1 MLKRKIEAKLIE
13 WKNNKDKVCLM
24 IKGARQ
30 VGKTFIV
37 NKFAKENYKYYTYI
51 NFIENPEYSSIFEG
65 NLNVDN
71 LIKQMS
77 IRIENAQLE
86 PYKTLIF
93 LDEIQMCPKART
105 ALKFFSI
112 DKRFDV
118 IASGSLLGI
127 NYKEV
132 PSFPVGYVEHL
143 EMFSLDFEE
152 FLWAN
157 NISEK
162 SILDIKDYYEK
173 KEKVP
178 TAIHSKM
185 MELFKEY
192 IIVGGMPR
200 VVTEYINTKNFAKV
214 LKLQRSIIQDYE
226 DDIAKYA
233 DNLEK
238 VRAKACFNS
247 IPKQL
252 AKEYKKFQ
260 YSVVEKKSTA
270 KKYSSSIKWLKD
282 AGIINICHNISNIEL
297 PLEGNAKEDCFK
309 IYMADTGLLTAM
321 LEDGTQEDI
330 INGNLGI
337 YKGAIFEN
345 IIADIFAKSGK
356 KLYYYERDSKLEIDF
371 VIRYNRKAVPVE
383 VKSADNTKAKSLE
396 SLFNKNLISTA
407 IKLSSKN
414 VTGTEKILSFPLYMA
429 MFI

>member
-1 MLKRKIEAKLIE
+1 MLRRKIEKKLIE
-13 WKNNKDKVCLM
+13 WKNNKDKTCLM

-37 NKFAKENYKYYTYI
+37 NKFANENYKYYTYI
-51 NFIENPEYSSIFEG
+51 NFIENPEYTEIFEG

-71 LIKQMS
+71 LIKQIS
-77 IRIENAQLE
+77 IRVDDAQLE
-86 PYKTLIF
+86 PYETLIF

-157 NISEK
+157 NITES
-162 SILDIKDYYEK
+162 SISNVKEYYEK

-178 TAIHSKM
+178 LAIHTKM
-185 MELFKEY
+185 LELFKEY

-200 VVTEYINTKNFAKV
+200 VVMEYINTKNFSKV
-214 LKLQRSIIQDYE
+214 LKLQRDIIIDYE

-260 YSVVEKKSTA
+260 YSVVEKNSTA

-309 IYMADTGLLTAM
+309 IYMADTGLLMAM
-321 LEDGTQEDI
+321 LDDGAQEDI
-330 INGNLGI
+330 IDGNLGI

-345 IIADIFAKSGK
+345 IVADIFAKSGK

-371 VIRYNRKAVPVE
+371 VIRYKRKAVPVE
-383 VKSADNTKAKSLE
+383 VKSADNTKAKSLD
-396 SLFNKNLISTA
+396 SLFKNNKISSA
-407 IKLSSKN
+407 IKLSAKN
-414 VTGTEKILSFPLYMA
+414 VSGKDKILSFPLYMA

>member
-157 NISEK
+157 NISAR
-162 SILDIKDYYEK
+162 SISDLKEYYEK

-185 MELFKEY
+185 MEQFKEY

-238 VRAKACFNS
+238 VRARACFNS

-330 INGNLGI
+330 IDGNLGI

>member
-1 MLKRKIEAKLIE
+1 MLKRKIEEKLIE
-13 WKNNKDKVCLM
+13 WKKNKDKSCLI

-37 NKFAKENYKYYTYI
+37 DKFAKENYEYYTYI
-51 NFIENPEYSSIFEG
+51 NFIENPEYNEIFEG
-65 NLNVDN
+65 SLNVDN

-77 IRIENAQLE
+77 IRVENAQIE

-105 ALKFFSI
+105 ALKFFAT

-143 EMFSLDFEE
+143 EMYSLDFEE

-157 NISEK
+157 KISENSIEDLK
-162 SILDIKDYYEK
+162 SYFINREMI
-173 KEKVP
+173 P
-178 TAIHSKM
+178 NAIHTKM
-185 MELFKEY
+185 MELFREY

-200 VVTEYINTKNFAKV
+200 VVTEFINTKNFSKV
-214 LKLQRSIIQDYE
+214 LKLQRSIILDYE

-233 DNLEK
+233 DNTGK
-238 VRAKACFNS
+238 ARAKACFES
-247 IPKQL
+247 IPRQL
-252 AKEYKKFQ
+252 AKVYKKFQ
-260 YSVVEKKSTA
+260 YSVVEKNSTA
-270 KKYSSSIKWLKD
+270 KKYADSIKWLKD
-282 AGIINICHNISNIEL
+282 AGIINICHNLSNIDL
-297 PLEGNAKEDCFK
+297 PLEGNAREDCFK
-309 IYMADTGLLTAM
+309 VYMADTGLLMAM
-321 LEDGTQEDI
+321 LEDGAQEDI
-330 INGNLGI
+330 IDGNLGI

-345 IIADIFAKSGK
+345 IVADIFSKSGK

-383 VKSADNTKAKSLE
+383 VKSADNTKAKSLN
-396 SLFNKNLISTA
+396 SLFEKNLISLA

-414 VTGTEKILSFPLYMA
+414 IGETEKILSYPLYMA

>member
-1 MLKRKIEAKLIE
+1 MLKRKIEEKLIE
-13 WKNNKDKVCLM
+13 WKNNKDKSCLI

-37 NKFAKENYKYYTYI
+37 DKFAKENYEYYTYI
-51 NFIENPEYSSIFEG
+51 NFIENPEYNEIFEG
-65 NLNVDN
+65 SLNVDN

-77 IRIENAQLE
+77 IRVENAQIE

-105 ALKFFSI
+105 ALKFFAT

-143 EMFSLDFEE
+143 EMYSLDFEE

-157 NISEK
+157 KISENSIEDLK
-162 SILDIKDYYEK
+162 SYFINREMI
-173 KEKVP
+173 P
-178 TAIHSKM
+178 NAIHTKM
-185 MELFKEY
+185 MELFREY

-200 VVTEYINTKNFAKV
+200 VVTEFINTKNFSKV
-214 LKLQRSIIQDYE
+214 LKLQRSIILDYE

-233 DNLEK
+233 DNTGK
-238 VRAKACFNS
+238 ARSKACFES
-247 IPKQL
+247 IPRQL
-252 AKEYKKFQ
+252 AKVYKKFQ
-260 YSVVEKKSTA
+260 YSVVEKNSTA
-270 KKYSSSIKWLKD
+270 KKYADSIKWLKD
-282 AGIINICHNISNIEL
+282 AGIINICHNLSNIDL
-297 PLEGNAKEDCFK
+297 PLEGNAREDCFK
-309 IYMADTGLLTAM
+309 VYMADTGLLMAM
-321 LEDGTQEDI
+321 LEDGAQEDI
-330 INGNLGI
+330 IDGNLGI

-345 IIADIFAKSGK
+345 IVADIFSKSGK

-383 VKSADNTKAKSLE
+383 VKSADNTKAKSLN
-396 SLFNKNLISTA
+396 SLFEKNLISLA

-414 VTGTEKILSFPLYMA
+414 IGETEKILSYPLYMA

>member
-13 WKNNKDKVCLM
+13 WKNNKNKVCLM

-71 LIKQMS
+71 LIKQIS
-77 IRIENAQLE
+77 IRVENAQLE

-132 PSFPVGYVEHL
+132 PSFPVGYIEHL

-162 SILDIKDYYEK
+162 SISDLKEYYEK

-371 VIRYNRKAVPVE
+371 VIRYNKKAVPVE
-383 VKSADNTKAKSLE
+383 VKSADTS
-396 SLFNKNLISTA
+396 
-407 IKLSSKN
+407 
-414 VTGTEKILSFPLYMA
+414 
-429 MFI
+429 

>member
-157 NISEK
+157 NISER
-162 SILDIKDYYEK
+162 SISDLKEYYEK

-185 MELFKEY
+185 MEQFKEY

-238 VRAKACFNS
+238 VRARACFNS

-330 INGNLGI
+330 IDGNLGI

>member
-157 NISEK
+157 NISER
-162 SILDIKDYYEK
+162 SISDLKEYYEK

-185 MELFKEY
+185 MEQFKEY

-238 VRAKACFNS
+238 VRARACFNS

-270 KKYSSSIKWLKD
+270 QKYSSSIKWLKD

-330 INGNLGI
+330 IDGNLGI

>member
-1 MLKRKIEAKLIE
+1 MLKRKIEEKLIE
-13 WKNNKDKVCLM
+13 WKKNKDKSCLI

-37 NKFAKENYKYYTYI
+37 DKFAKENYEYYTYI
-51 NFIENPEYSSIFEG
+51 NFIENPEYNEIFEG
-65 NLNVDN
+65 SLNVDN

-77 IRIENAQLE
+77 IRVENAQIE

-105 ALKFFSI
+105 ALKFFAT

-143 EMFSLDFEE
+143 EMYSLDFEE

-157 NISEK
+157 KISENSIEDLK
-162 SILDIKDYYEK
+162 SYFINREMI
-173 KEKVP
+173 P
-178 TAIHSKM
+178 NAIHTKM
-185 MELFKEY
+185 MELFREY

-200 VVTEYINTKNFAKV
+200 VVTEFINTKNFSKV
-214 LKLQRSIIQDYE
+214 IKLQRSIILDYE
-226 DDIAKYA
+226 DDISKYA
-233 DNLEK
+233 DNTGK
-238 VRAKACFNS
+238 ARAKACFES
-247 IPKQL
+247 IPRQL
-252 AKEYKKFQ
+252 AKVYKKFQ
-260 YSVVEKKSTA
+260 YSVVEKNSTA
-270 KKYSSSIKWLKD
+270 KKYADSIKWLKD
-282 AGIINICHNISNIEL
+282 AGIINICHNLSNIDL
-297 PLEGNAKEDCFK
+297 PLEGNAREDCFK
-309 IYMADTGLLTAM
+309 VYMADTGLLMAM
-321 LEDGTQEDI
+321 LEDGAQEDI
-330 INGNLGI
+330 IDGNLGI

-345 IIADIFAKSGK
+345 IIADIFSKSGK

-383 VKSADNTKAKSLE
+383 VKSADNTKAKSLN
-396 SLFNKNLISTA
+396 SLFEKNLISLA

-414 VTGTEKILSFPLYMA
+414 IGETEKILSYPLYMA

>member
-13 WKNNKDKVCLM
+13 WKNNKNKVCLM

-71 LIKQMS
+71 LIKQIS
-77 IRIENAQLE
+77 IRVENAQLE

-132 PSFPVGYVEHL
+132 PSFPVGYIEHL

-162 SILDIKDYYEK
+162 SISDLKEYYEK

-371 VIRYNRKAVPVE
+371 VIRYNKKAVPVE

-407 IKLSSKN
+407 IKLSGKN

>member
-1 MLKRKIEAKLIE
+1 MLKRKIEEKLIE
-13 WKNNKDKVCLM
+13 WKKNKDKVCLM

-51 NFIENPEYSSIFEG
+51 NFIENPEYSAIFEG
-65 NLNVDN
+65 NLNIDN
-71 LIKQMS
+71 LIKQIS
-77 IRIENAQLE
+77 IRVEGAQLE
-86 PYKTLIF
+86 PYKSLIF

-162 SILDIKDYYEK
+162 SILDIKKYYEK

-178 TAIHSKM
+178 LAIHSKM

-200 VVTEYINTKNFAKV
+200 VVTEYINTKDFSKV
-214 LKLQRSIIQDYE
+214 LKLQRSIIIDYE
-226 DDIAKYA
+226 NDIAKYA

-238 VRAKACFNS
+238 VRAKACFDS

-282 AGIINICHNISNIEL
+282 AGIINICHNITNIEL
-297 PLEGNAKEDCFK
+297 PLEGNAKDDCFK
-309 IYMADTGLLTAM
+309 IYMADTGLLMAM
-321 LEDGTQEDI
+321 LEDGSQEDI
-330 INGNLGI
+330 IDGNLGI

-396 SLFNKNLISTA
+396 SLFSKNLISFA

-414 VTGTEKILSFPLYMA
+414 VSGTEKIVSFPLYMA